1 MDLSD
6 SASEVTAIRPGPAA
20 GNSSTPI
27 RLHAS
32 NIHKRYGKNHVLKG
46 VELIV
51 HAGEVVAIIGAN
63 GCGKSTLMKIC
74 AGLVSPSS
82 GVVEVDKSMAYCPQQ
97 AGLMGFLTADEHFAM
112 FGAGHGMSRDEAQ
125 ATGRR
130 LAKSLAWDG
139 GMATQARHLSGGT
152 QQKLNLILSALPDP
166 DILLLDEPYQGFDRG
181 SYIDFWD
188 WVLQRRDAGKST
200 LVITHMLNSLDR
212 VDAVLDLGAK
222 AEAES

>member
-6 SASEVTAIRPGPAA
+6 SASPVTATRHGPAE
-20 GNSSTPI
+20 GDSSTPI
-27 RLHAS
+27 RLRAAD
-32 NIHKRYGKNHVLKG
+32 IHKRYGKNHVLKG
-46 VELIV
+46 VDLTV
-51 HAGEVVAIIGAN
+51 RAGEVVAIIGAN

-82 GVVEVDKSMAYCPQQ
+82 GVVEVDESMAYCPQQ
-97 AGLMGFLTADEHFAM
+97 AGLMGYLTADEHFAL
-112 FGAGHGMSRDEAQ
+112 FGAGHGMGRSEAQ
-125 ATGRR
+125 AIGRQ

-139 GMATQARHLSGGT
+139 GMTTQARHLSGGT
-152 QQKLNLILSALPDP
+152 QQKLNLILAALTDP

-222 AEAES
+222 AAADS

>member
-6 SASEVTAIRPGPAA
+6 SASEVTATRPDLAG
-20 GNSSTPI
+20 GNSSASV

-32 NIHKRYGKNHVLKG
+32 NIHKRYGKNNVLRG
-46 VELIV
+46 IELTV

-74 AGLVSPSS
+74 AGLVSPSR
-82 GVVEVDKSMAYCPQQ
+82 GEVEVDKSMAYCPQQ
-97 AGLMGFLTADEHFAM
+97 AGLMGFLTADEHFAL
-112 FGAGHGMSRDEAQ
+112 FGAGHGMGRDEAR
-125 ATGRR
+125 ATGRQ
-130 LAKSLAWDG
+130 LARSLAWDG
-139 GMATQARHLSGGT
+139 GMATQVRHLSGGT
-152 QQKLNLILSALPDP
+152 QQKLNLILAALPDP

-188 WVLQRRDAGKST
+188 WVLQRRDSGKST

-212 VDAVLDLGAK
+212 VDTVLDLGAK
-222 AEAES
+222 AATGS